1 MTRLELSREADEDL
15 QHILRHGT
23 AQYSEA
29 SADAYYFS
37 FEASFDLLREYP
49 RSGEAD
55 HETGVSNLRRLHHG
69 SHRIF
74 YRHGPDRIL
83 IVRIIHHAQDL
94 AGEFGLR

>member
-15 QHILRHGT
+15 QHILRQGT
-23 AQYSEA
+23 AHYGEA

-49 RSGEAD
+49 RAGEAD
-55 HETGVSNLRRLHHG
+55 HESGLNLRRLHHG

-74 YRHGPDRIL
+74 YRHDPDRIL

-94 AGEFGLR
+94 AVEFGLR